1 MHVTM
6 ESQLLTEIRLGI
18 ALGGRPKVIVANL
31 AKSGRYPASA
41 LLIGLLK
48 SKHPEMIVEELI
60 PAHDQALQEE
70 RCSLLLR

>member
-1 MHVTM
+1 MYVTM

-41 LLIGLLK
+41 LLIGLLR
-48 SKHPEMIVEELI
+48 SDHPELIVEELI
-60 PAHDQALQEE
+60 QAHDQAIQEE
-70 RCSLLLR
+70 KCSLLLR

>member
-1 MHVTM
+1 MSK
-6 ESQLLTEIRLGI
+6 ESDLLTEIRLGI

-31 AKSGRYPASA
+31 AKSGRHPASD
-41 LLIGLLK
+41 LLVGLLK

>member
-1 MHVTM
+1 MYVTS
-6 ESQLLTEIRLGI
+6 ESKLLTEIRLGI

>member
-1 MHVTM
+1 MYVTM

-31 AKSGRYPASA
+31 ARSGRHPASD
-41 LLIGLLK
+41 LLIGLLR
-48 SKHPEMIVEELI
+48 SNHPEQIVEELI

-70 RCSLLLR
+70 KCSLLLR